1 MLLKSQQ
8 TGQIGGKEILLNLD
22 AGNWGG
28 IRNVRPKANSPPL
41 ATFGVRKS
49 FYRQKEGAI
58 FRNSIVSSDNHL
70 RMVISGLSHLGC
82 FRYP

>member
-1 MLLKSQQ
+1 M
-8 TGQIGGKEILLNLD
+8 LNLD

-49 FYRQKEGAI
+49 FYRQKEGALHAETEQPSQTVT
-58 FRNSIVSSDNHL
+58 FTSDISDL
-70 RMVISGLSHLGC
+70 TSVILVV
-82 FRYP
+82 

>member
-1 MLLKSQQ
+1 M
-8 TGQIGGKEILLNLD
+8 LNLD

-41 ATFGVRKS
+41 ATCGVRKS
-49 FYRQKEGAI
+49 FYRQKEEAI
-58 FRNSIVSSDNHL
+58 CRNSIVSSDNHL